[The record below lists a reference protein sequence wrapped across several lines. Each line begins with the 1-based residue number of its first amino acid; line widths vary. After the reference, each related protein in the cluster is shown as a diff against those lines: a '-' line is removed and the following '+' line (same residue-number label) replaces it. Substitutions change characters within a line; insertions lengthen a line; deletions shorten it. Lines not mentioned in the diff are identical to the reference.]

1 MQVSAEVLSPL
12 GELDAA
18 TREPTTGIDAGDHPV
33 ASMESTIRSDEIQS
47 EILEWAKRQL
57 NEQETVSGL
66 REIRETGGLEL
77 VDFLHDLER

>member
-1 MQVSAEVLSPL
+1 
-12 GELDAA
+12 
-18 TREPTTGIDAGDHPV
+18 
-33 ASMESTIRSDEIQS
+33 MESTIRSDEIQS